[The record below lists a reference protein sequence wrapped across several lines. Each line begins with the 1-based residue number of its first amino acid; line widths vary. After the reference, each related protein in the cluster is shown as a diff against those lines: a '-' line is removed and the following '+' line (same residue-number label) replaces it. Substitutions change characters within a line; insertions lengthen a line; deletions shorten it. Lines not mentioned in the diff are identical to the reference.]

1 MSDYAVSLLTRML
14 EIYSPSGKE
23 EEISNFLAKE
33 MKNLGFSVR
42 KDEVGNVI
50 GEIGRGKP
58 VILLCGH
65 MDTVEGYIPVWAENN
80 KLYGR
85 GAVDAKASLAAMI
98 VTASTLIKKCL
109 PGKIL
114 VVGVVDEEGSSR
126 GIRHLVNGGICPDY
140 AIFGEPSGVGK
151 IVFAYKG
158 SMNIKITCETSSGHS
173 AAPWFFDNAI
183 EKAVE
188 IWRQIRKLH
197 LPEENLRSRFYS
209 ITSCLTKINGGNA
222 SSNVPSRCVIY
233 VQLRIPP
240 QFAPEQIFNEVK
252 RKIEEYQAT
261 NPKVS
266 VKMKMK
272 DVTNAFEA
280 DRRSILVRSLA
291 WAIRK
296 TTLNRPFFL
305 RKTGTGDMNVLGQT
319 LKIPVVTYGPGD
331 SHLDHTPNEHINLSE
346 YLATIQVYRNTIIKL
361 CELVKNKRARKLEVN
376 VRGFCNR
383 PSTSKDTK
391 N

>member
-1 MSDYAVSLLTRML
+1 ML

-23 EEISNFLAKE
+23 EEISNFLAME
-33 MKNLGFSVR
+33 MENLGFRVR

-50 GEIGRGKP
+50 GEIGQGKL

-65 MDTVEGYIPVWAENN
+65 MDTVEGYIPVRVENN

-85 GAVDAKASLAAMI
+85 GAVDAKAPLAAMI
-98 VTASTLIKKCL
+98 VAASTFVKESF

-126 GIRHLVNGGICPDY
+126 GIKHFIKEGIHPDY
-140 AIFGEPSGVGK
+140 AIFGEPSGIGK
-151 IVFAYKG
+151 IVFGYKG
-158 SMNIKITCETSSGHS
+158 ILNIKITCETPSGHS
-173 AAPWFFDNAI
+173 AAPWLFDNAI
-183 EKAVE
+183 EKAMEV
-188 IWRQIRKLH
+188 WRQIRKLH
-197 LPEENLRSRFYS
+197 LREEKLRSRFYS

-222 SSNVPSRCVIY
+222 SSMIPSKCDIY

-240 QFAPEQIFNEVK
+240 QFTPEQVFNEVK
-252 RKIEEYQAT
+252 RKINRYQAT

-272 DVTNAFEA
+272 SVANAFEA
-280 DRRSILVRSLA
+280 DRRSVLVRALA

-296 TTLNRPFFL
+296 TTLNYASFS
-305 RKTGTGDMNVLGQT
+305 RKTGTGDMNVLGNA

-331 SHLDHTPNEHINLSE
+331 SRLDHTPNEHIDLQE
-346 YLATIQVYRNTIIKL
+346 YLVSIQTYRKALMKL
-361 CELVKNKRARKLEVN
+361 PELLKNRRTRKLKTN
-376 VRGFCNR
+376 
-383 PSTSKDTK
+383 
-391 N
+391 